1 MLEPPPGQTAG
12 PAVRPAGRP
21 AAALSPPSP
30 RVAAVSGRPPHNPAK
45 TGYRVPTSDWTCDL
59 SLHENK
65 TNGEES

>member
-1 MLEPPPGQTAG
+1 MLEPLPPAG
-12 PAVRPAGRP
+12 PAGRPAGRP

-45 TGYRVPTSDWTCDL
+45 TGYQTTSDWTCDL